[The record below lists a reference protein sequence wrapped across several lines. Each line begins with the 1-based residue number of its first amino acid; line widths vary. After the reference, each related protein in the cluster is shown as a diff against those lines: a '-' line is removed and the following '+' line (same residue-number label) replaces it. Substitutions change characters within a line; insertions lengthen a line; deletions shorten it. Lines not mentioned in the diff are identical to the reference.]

1 MHIAYNICCTLF
13 KHNQETM
20 KQIIKIL
27 TIIVIEILLNLT
39 FRILQNNYGSN
50 LILTIGYSLTA
61 FSLLFY
67 GLNWITKTINYK
79 KTYWKSVF
87 IILIVVLSVAIFAD
101 ILFQAMYSDYVFKP
115 FLFSSVTFLIQAT
128 VLFFIVS
135 MIIGLFFKG
144 NKEQK

>member
-1 MHIAYNICCTLF
+1 
-13 KHNQETM
+13 M